1 MSFGGGSCIISPAG
15 CIGELL
21 MPFNGCPY
29 SVTWDQCPS
38 GKETRNGWCIL
49 EVTCQRAETRRDQQT
64 WEWDVSA
71 GRGNLFGFGLLSPYS
86 AFKNESRWLSL
97 THNDMARRGHWG
109 KKPHILFTVERN
121 WVHTRPYRM
130 ASRLHGGGRGDLL
143 CISYVKLFLQTKL
156 QSAGPD
162 NGKMW
167 IELNRAEVGNN
178 GKWSF
183 FFVLPST
190 IIIPDSLPLSSKRE

>member
-109 KKPHILFTVERN
+109 KNLIFFSLCSAIESIPGLIEWLLGCTAEEEVICYAFFMWNSFCKQN
-121 WVHTRPYRM
+121 S
-130 ASRLHGGGRGDLL
+130 SRRAPITEK
-143 CISYVKLFLQTKL
+143 C
-156 QSAGPD
+156 
-162 NGKMW
+162 
-167 IELNRAEVGNN
+167 ELN
-178 GKWSF
+178 
-183 FFVLPST
+183 
-190 IIIPDSLPLSSKRE
+190 